1 MSKKIKQGNLEGN
14 NKKKYIDT
22 FDFFLIGD
30 ENVGKTC
37 LLNRYCNDF
46 YTSYKKKKKKPEIF
60 VLSTLNNYQEFKLQ
74 FWDLQFNQEDLY
86 SNQEIIKKSDGI
98 IYVCSLNSKQSLNNI
113 LKWNKILEDYEDLS
127 KKQKML
133 FVNKNDL
140 EDGIEISEQD
150 INKLCTELKIA
161 NYKMSAK
168 TGNGVKKGFA
178 EFIHRAITKVYNYES
193 NKNDNNI
200 EQGKKGNKGN
210 QKEDCVIL

>member
-37 LLNRYCNDF
+37 LLNRYCNDY

-113 LKWNKILEDYEDLS
+113 IKWNKILEEYEDLS
-127 KKQKML
+127 KKQKMI

-140 EDGIEISEQD
+140 DEGIEISEQD
-150 INKLCTELKIA
+150 IKKLCNELNVA
-161 NYKMSAK
+161 SCKMSAK
-168 TGNGVKKGFA
+168 TGNGVKKGFT
-178 EFIHRAITKVYNYES
+178 EFIHRAITKVYNYDS
-193 NKNDNNI
+193 NRNKD
-200 EQGKKGNKGN
+200 KKGKQGN
-210 QKEDCVIL
+210 NKEDCIIL

>member
-1 MSKKIKQGNLEGN
+1 MSKKNKQGTLEGK

-113 LKWNKILEDYEDLS
+113 IKWNKILEEYEDLS
-127 KKQKML
+127 KKQKMI

-140 EDGIEISEQD
+140 DEGIEISEQD
-150 INKLCTELKIA
+150 IKKLCNELNVA
-161 NYKMSAK
+161 SCKMSAK
-168 TGNGVKKGFA
+168 TGNGVKKGFT
-178 EFIHRAITKVYNYES
+178 EFIHRAITKVYNYDS
-193 NKNDNNI
+193 NRNKD
-200 EQGKKGNKGN
+200 KKGKQGN
-210 QKEDCVIL
+210 NKEDCIIL

>member
-1 MSKKIKQGNLEGN
+1 MSKKNKQGTSEGN
-14 NKKKYIDT
+14 TKPKYVDT

-74 FWDLQFNQEDLY
+74 FWDLQFNQDDLD

-98 IYVCSLNSKQSLNNI
+98 IYICALNSKQSLNNI
-113 LKWNKILEDYEDLS
+113 LKWNKILEEYEDLT
-127 KKQKML
+127 KKQKMI

-140 EDGIEISEQD
+140 DDGIEISDQD
-150 INKLCTELKIA
+150 IKKLCNEL
-161 NYKMSAK
+161 NVTSCKMSAK
-168 TGNGVKKGFA
+168 TGNGVKKGFT
-178 EFIHRAITKVYNYES
+178 EFIHRAITKVYNYQN
-193 NKNDNNI
+193 NKNQD
-200 EQGKKGNKGN
+200 KKGKQGN
-210 QKEDCVIL
+210 NKEDCIIL

>member
-113 LKWNKILEDYEDLS
+113 IKWNKILEEYEDLS
-127 KKQKML
+127 KKQKMI

-140 EDGIEISEQD
+140 DEGIEISEQD
-150 INKLCTELKIA
+150 IKKLCNELNVA
-161 NYKMSAK
+161 SCKMSAK
-168 TGNGVKKGFA
+168 TGNGVKKGFT
-178 EFIHRAITKVYNYES
+178 EFIHRTITKVYNYDS
-193 NKNDNNI
+193 NRNKD
-200 EQGKKGNKGN
+200 KKGKQGN
-210 QKEDCVIL
+210 NKEDCIIL

>member
-113 LKWNKILEDYEDLS
+113 IKWNKILKEYEDLS
-127 KKQKML
+127 KKQKMI

-140 EDGIEISEQD
+140 DEGIEISEQD
-150 INKLCTELKIA
+150 IKKLCNELNVA
-161 NYKMSAK
+161 SCKMSAK
-168 TGNGVKKGFA
+168 TGNGVKKGFT
-178 EFIHRAITKVYNYES
+178 EFIHRAITKVYNYDS
-193 NKNDNNI
+193 NRNKD
-200 EQGKKGNKGN
+200 KKGKQGNNKEG
-210 QKEDCVIL
+210 

>member
-1 MSKKIKQGNLEGN
+1 MSKKNKQASLEGN

-113 LKWNKILEDYEDLS
+113 IKWNKILEEYEDLS
-127 KKQKML
+127 KKQKMI

-140 EDGIEISEQD
+140 DEGIEISEQD
-150 INKLCTELKIA
+150 IKKLCNELNVA
-161 NYKMSAK
+161 SCKMSAK
-168 TGNGVKKGFA
+168 TGNGVKKGFT
-178 EFIHRAITKVYNYES
+178 EFIHRAITKVYNY
-193 NKNDNNI
+193 DNNRNKD
-200 EQGKKGNKGN
+200 KKGKQGN
-210 QKEDCVIL
+210 NKEDCIIL

>member
-1 MSKKIKQGNLEGN
+1 MSKKNKQGTPEGN
-14 NKKKYIDT
+14 TKKKYVDT

-74 FWDLQFNQEDLY
+74 FWDLQFNQDDLD

-98 IYVCSLNSKQSLNNI
+98 IYVCALNSKQSLNNI
-113 LKWNKILEDYEDLS
+113 LKWNKILEEYEDLS
-127 KKQKML
+127 KKQKMI

-140 EDGIEISEQD
+140 DDGIEISDQD
-150 INKLCTELKIA
+150 IKKLCNELKVA
-161 NYKMSAK
+161 SCKMSAK
-168 TGNGVKKGFA
+168 TGNGIKKGFT
-178 EFIHRAITKVYNYES
+178 EFIHRAITKVYNYEN
-193 NKNDNNI
+193 NKNQDKRGKQGNN
-200 EQGKKGNKGN
+200 
-210 QKEDCVIL
+210 KEDCIIL

>member
-113 LKWNKILEDYEDLS
+113 IKWNKILEEYEDLS
-127 KKQKML
+127 KKQKMI

-140 EDGIEISEQD
+140 DEGIEISEQD
-150 INKLCTELKIA
+150 IKKLCNELNVA
-161 NYKMSAK
+161 SCKMSAK
-168 TGNGVKKGFA
+168 TGNGVKKGFT
-178 EFIHRAITKVYNYES
+178 EFIHRAITKVYNYDS
-193 NKNDNNI
+193 NRNKD
-200 EQGKKGNKGN
+200 KKGKQGNNK
-210 QKEDCVIL
+210 EHCIIL

>member
-46 YTSYKKKKKKPEIF
+46 YTTYKKKKKKPEIF

-113 LKWNKILEDYEDLS
+113 IKWNKILEEYEDLS
-127 KKQKML
+127 KKQKMI

-140 EDGIEISEQD
+140 DEGIEISEQD
-150 INKLCTELKIA
+150 IKKLCNELNVA
-161 NYKMSAK
+161 SCKMSAK
-168 TGNGVKKGFA
+168 TGNGVKKGFT
-178 EFIHRAITKVYNYES
+178 EFIHRAITKVYNYDS
-193 NKNDNNI
+193 NRNKD
-200 EQGKKGNKGN
+200 KKGKQGN
-210 QKEDCVIL
+210 NKEDCIIL

>member
-113 LKWNKILEDYEDLS
+113 IKWNKILEEHEDLS
-127 KKQKML
+127 KKQKMI

-140 EDGIEISEQD
+140 DEGIEISEQD
-150 INKLCTELKIA
+150 IKKLCNELNVA
-161 NYKMSAK
+161 SCKMSAK
-168 TGNGVKKGFA
+168 TGNGVKKGFT
-178 EFIHRAITKVYNYES
+178 EFIHRAITKVYNYDS
-193 NKNDNNI
+193 NRNKD
-200 EQGKKGNKGN
+200 KKGKQGN
-210 QKEDCVIL
+210 NKEDCIIL

>member
-98 IYVCSLNSKQSLNNI
+98 IYVCSLNSKQSLNSI
-113 LKWNKILEDYEDLS
+113 IKWNKILEEYEDLS
-127 KKQKML
+127 KKQKMI

-140 EDGIEISEQD
+140 DEGIEISEQD
-150 INKLCTELKIA
+150 IKKLCNELNVA
-161 NYKMSAK
+161 SCKMSAK
-168 TGNGVKKGFA
+168 TGNGVKKGFT
-178 EFIHRAITKVYNYES
+178 EFIHRAITKVYNYDS
-193 NKNDNNI
+193 NRNKD
-200 EQGKKGNKGN
+200 KKGKQGN
-210 QKEDCVIL
+210 NKEDCIIL

>member
-113 LKWNKILEDYEDLS
+113 IKWNKILEEYEDLS
-127 KKQKML
+127 KKQKMI

-140 EDGIEISEQD
+140 DEGIEISEQD
-150 INKLCTELKIA
+150 IKKLCNELNVA
-161 NYKMSAK
+161 SCKMSAK
-168 TGNGVKKGFA
+168 TGNGVKKGFT
-178 EFIHRAITKVYNYES
+178 EFIHRAITKVYNY
-193 NKNDNNI
+193 DNNRNKD
-200 EQGKKGNKGN
+200 KKGKQGN
-210 QKEDCVIL
+210 NKEDCIIL

>member
-113 LKWNKILEDYEDLS
+113 IKWNKILEEYEDLS
-127 KKQKML
+127 KKQKMI

-140 EDGIEISEQD
+140 DEGIEISEQD
-150 INKLCTELKIA
+150 IKKLCNELNVA
-161 NYKMSAK
+161 SCKMSAK
-168 TGNGVKKGFA
+168 TGNGVKKGFT
-178 EFIHRAITKVYNYES
+178 EFIHRAITKVYNY
-193 NKNDNNI
+193 DNNKI
-200 EQGKKGNKGN
+200 QEKKGKQGN
-210 QKEDCVIL
+210 NKEDCIIL

>member
-113 LKWNKILEDYEDLS
+113 IKWNKILEEYEDLS
-127 KKQKML
+127 KKQKMI

-140 EDGIEISEQD
+140 DEGIEISEQD
-150 INKLCTELKIA
+150 IKKLCNELNVA
-161 NYKMSAK
+161 SCKMSAK
-168 TGNGVKKGFA
+168 TGNGVKKGFT
-178 EFIHRAITKVYNYES
+178 EFIHRAITKVYNYDS
-193 NKNDNNI
+193 NRNKD
-200 EQGKKGNKGN
+200 KKGKQGN
-210 QKEDCVIL
+210 NKEDCIIL

>member
-113 LKWNKILEDYEDLS
+113 IKWNKILKEYEDLS
-127 KKQKML
+127 KKQKMI

-140 EDGIEISEQD
+140 DEGIEISEQD
-150 INKLCTELKIA
+150 IKKLCNELNVA
-161 NYKMSAK
+161 SCKMSAK
-168 TGNGVKKGFA
+168 TGNGVKKGFT
-178 EFIHRAITKVYNYES
+178 EFIHRAITKVYNYDS
-193 NKNDNNI
+193 NRNKD
-200 EQGKKGNKGN
+200 KKGKQGN
-210 QKEDCVIL
+210 NKEDCIIL

>member
-60 VLSTLNNYQEFKLQ
+60 VLSKLNNYQEFKLQ

-113 LKWNKILEDYEDLS
+113 LKWNKILEEYEDLS
-127 KKQKML
+127 KKQKMI

-140 EDGIEISEQD
+140 DEGIEISEQD
-150 INKLCTELKIA
+150 IKKLCNELNVA
-161 NYKMSAK
+161 SCKMSAK
-168 TGNGVKKGFA
+168 TGNGVKKGFT
-178 EFIHRAITKVYNYES
+178 EFIHRAITKVYNYDS
-193 NKNDNNI
+193 NRNKD
-200 EQGKKGNKGN
+200 KKGKQGN
-210 QKEDCVIL
+210 NKEDCIIL

>member
-74 FWDLQFNQEDLY
+74 FWDLQFNQDDLY

-113 LKWNKILEDYEDLS
+113 IKWNKILEEYEDLS
-127 KKQKML
+127 KKQKMI

-140 EDGIEISEQD
+140 DEGIEISEQD
-150 INKLCTELKIA
+150 IKKLCNELNVA
-161 NYKMSAK
+161 SCKMSAK
-168 TGNGVKKGFA
+168 TGNGVKKGFT
-178 EFIHRAITKVYNYES
+178 EFIHRAITKVYNYDS
-193 NKNDNNI
+193 NRNKD
-200 EQGKKGNKGN
+200 KKGKQGN
-210 QKEDCVIL
+210 NKEDCIIL

>member
-98 IYVCSLNSKQSLNNI
+98 IYVCSLNSKQSLNSI
-113 LKWNKILEDYEDLS
+113 IKWNKILEEYEDLS
-127 KKQKML
+127 KKQKMI

-140 EDGIEISEQD
+140 DEGIEISDQD
-150 INKLCTELKIA
+150 IKKLCNELNVA
-161 NYKMSAK
+161 SCKMSAK
-168 TGNGVKKGFA
+168 TGNGVKKGFT
-178 EFIHRAITKVYNYES
+178 EFIHRAITKVYNYDS
-193 NKNDNNI
+193 NRNKD
-200 EQGKKGNKGN
+200 KKGKQGN
-210 QKEDCVIL
+210 NKEDCIIL